1 MLTDNFEGEH
11 ETEILGEK
19 LVTVPVTFMEENNE
33 AIPGESNS
41 ETLATEAQFNVS
53 RGLTRDM
60 KKTQGTNTRKWK
72 KRDKAVKTKTPT
84 QGCSSEE
91 RDEVV
96 GEKTQGWGCTKGW

>member
-1 MLTDNFEGEH
+1 M
-11 ETEILGEK
+11 
-19 LVTVPVTFMEENNE
+19 
-33 AIPGESNS
+33 
-41 ETLATEAQFNVS
+41 S

-96 GEKTQGWGCTKGW
+96 GEKNTRVGLHKRMVTQVEGKKTKGIHNDQPCTMVEADVQPRQAK